1 MYVCIDFFLAIYY
14 LYSFDHKLILN
25 LSCSSSNLVVNDNE
39 TCENSTKS
47 IELTKSDNVLSI
59 LFHLMKTFFKIDL
72 LALFSFVVCF
82 RDTFH
87 KTIERELYSG
97 LIHHIEFKSNIHSLS
112 FNKKKNMF
120 YMKKKKKNYANE
132 LCSIQN
138 YEDRHSIFLLFF
150 SSPLLMSLQPP
161 NKRRRV
167 EKKEDNLSTLKNK
180 FFQLLPGAPFIISRL
195 IVNFKLLVF
204 LIILF

>member
-1 MYVCIDFFLAIYY
+1 MCVYVYVCIDFFLAIYY

-120 YMKKKKKNYANE
+120 YMKKKKKIMLMSFAVSKIMKTDI
-132 LCSIQN
+132 LFFFSF
-138 YEDRHSIFLLFF
+138 FLLLF
-150 SSPLLMSLQPP
+150 SCHSNHQT
-161 NKRRRV
+161 KD
-167 EKKEDNLSTLKNK
+167 E
-180 FFQLLPGAPFIISRL
+180 G
-195 IVNFKLLVF
+195 
-204 LIILF
+204 